1 MILFE
6 SFSAGAMALFTT
18 FCAVLILVGLYT
30 YTIWPLTEWDL
41 VNVHLGRYS
50 TYITGALLS
59 IFLVPSIVAF
69 WFLSGAAWGKK
80 RATAPHIAPR
90 ASGRPRQDR

>member
-6 SFSAGAMALFTT
+6 SFSAGAMALFIA

-41 VNVHLGRYS
+41 VNVHMGRYS
-50 TYITGALLS
+50 TYITGALLG
-59 IFLVPSIVAF
+59 IFLIPSIVSF
-69 WFLSGAAWGKK
+69 WFLSGAAWSN
-80 RATAPHIAPR
+80 RRTPQPTPR
-90 ASGRPRQDR
+90 SSSPRPRPSR